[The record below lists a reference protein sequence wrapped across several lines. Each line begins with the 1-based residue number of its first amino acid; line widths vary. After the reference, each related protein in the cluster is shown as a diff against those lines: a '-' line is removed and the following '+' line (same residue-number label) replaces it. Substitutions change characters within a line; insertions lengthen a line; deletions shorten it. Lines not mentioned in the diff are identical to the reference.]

1 MERIDHLRAWATARA
16 VGNLLDARG
25 ATWAIVGGIAANVYR
40 HDVRATGDVD
50 LLVSF
55 GTFDSA
61 AALATLSEEM
71 ERAGW
76 EFTDRRNAEWMLRA
90 HHRRFGTIDVI
101 AVGMAYQKQ
110 AVDRAV
116 AHDFDDSTS
125 VRVLAIEDVI
135 IHKLIADRS
144 KDAADVESILAS
156 DPQMDTAYLDHWLN
170 EWGIMDR
177 YERAR
182 SVVRQRQAALAEL
195 NRRSGR

>member
-1 MERIDHLRAWATARA
+1 MERVDHLYAWATARA

-55 GTFDSA
+55 APFDNA
-61 AALATLSEEM
+61 TALATLGEEL

-90 HHRRFGTIDVI
+90 HHRHFGTVDVI
-101 AVGMAYQKQ
+101 AVGMAYQQQ

-116 AHDFDDSTS
+116 VHHVDDSTTL
-125 VRVLAIEDVI
+125 RVLAIEDVI

-144 KDAADVESILAS
+144 KDAADVESILAG

-170 EWGIMDR
+170 EWGIVDR
-177 YERAR
+177 YERAK
-182 SVVRQRQAALAEL
+182 SVVRQRQTALAEL
-195 NRRSGR
+195 NRRNSR

>member
-1 MERIDHLRAWATARA
+1 MERVDHLHAWATARA
-16 VGNLLDARG
+16 VGNLLDAQG

-40 HDVRATGDVD
+40 HDVRTTGDVD

-61 AALATLSEEM
+61 TALATLGEEL

-90 HHRRFGTIDVI
+90 HHRRFGTVDVI
-101 AVGMAYQKQ
+101 AVGMAYQQQ

-116 AHDFDDSTS
+116 VHDIDDSTT

-156 DPQMDTAYLDHWLN
+156 DPRMDTAYLDHWLN
-170 EWGIMDR
+170 EWGIVDR
-177 YERAR
+177 YERAK
-182 SVVRQRQAALAEL
+182 SVVRQRQTALAKL
-195 NRRSGR
+195 NRRNSR